1 MTHEN
6 AAVRFAT
13 ALQRLYGDV
22 WKGFPMAWTKIERD
36 DVLARLSGPETDA
49 LERVATDWA
58 QGDPIPEVIAMVCEE
73 WRAALRRRFRIGPA
87 LTVPSE
93 LRVHILAD
101 IRYRVFTR
109 LPDVGLLDER
119 RVAEYEQAREVL
131 AHLDRYIVEEPPEE
145 AAAASNPTA
154 GVRIVNR
161 TRRRFTRRSLDRL

>member
-1 MTHEN
+1 
-6 AAVRFAT
+6 
-13 ALQRLYGDV
+13 
-22 WKGFPMAWTKIERD
+22 MAWQPIDRD

-49 LERVATDWA
+49 LQRVATDWT
-58 QGDPIPEVIAMVCEE
+58 QEDPIPEIVSMVVDE
-73 WRAALRRRFRIGPA
+73 WRAALRRRFRIGLPG
-87 LTVPSE
+87 TVPSE

-119 RVAEYEQAREVL
+119 RVAEYEQARDVL

-154 GVRIVNR
+154 GVRVVSA

>member
-1 MTHEN
+1 
-6 AAVRFAT
+6 
-13 ALQRLYGDV
+13 
-22 WKGFPMAWTKIERD
+22 MAWQTIERD
-36 DVLARLSGPETDA
+36 DVLARLSGPETAA
-49 LERVATDWA
+49 LERTATEWTQD
-58 QGDPIPEVIAMVCEE
+58 DPLPDIIAMVAEE

-101 IRYRVFTR
+101 IRYRFFTR

-119 RVAEYEQAREVL
+119 RIAEYEQARDVL
-131 AHLDRYIVEEPPEE
+131 AHLDRYIVEEPPDE

-154 GVRIVNR
+154 GVCVVSA